1 MKLIIGH
8 MVAIDKSIDFAGGR
22 LPLLLFTTNAQT
34 KF

>member
-8 MVAIDKSIDFAGGR
+8 MVAIDKSIDFAGR
-22 LPLLLFTTNAQT
+22 LPLLRFTTNAQT